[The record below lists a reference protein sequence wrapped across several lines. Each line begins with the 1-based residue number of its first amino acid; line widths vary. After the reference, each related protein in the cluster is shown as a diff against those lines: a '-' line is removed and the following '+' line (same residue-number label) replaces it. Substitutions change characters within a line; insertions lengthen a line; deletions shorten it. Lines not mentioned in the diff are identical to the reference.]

1 MRYGCDDIK
10 YYLEN
15 SEIGPHDETEFLRH
29 IENCGEC
36 NRLIDLTPDLER
48 LIYMSSPKPSP
59 LSFEKD
65 ILIELNRYEAELSGE
80 GVWEKVETRGLVLLA
95 AAPVILALWFW
106 KDIRAVFGSLDF
118 GTVIAGMRSLAAEIP
133 TPAIDFSGIL
143 QSVANSPLA
152 ILSLVSLTAIIWAF
166 SIIEFRNALR

>member
-80 GVWEKVETRGLVLLA
+80 GVWEKVETRGSS
-95 AAPVILALWFW
+95 P
-106 KDIRAVFGSLDF
+106 FGS
-118 GTVIAGMRSLAAEIP
+118 GRI
-133 TPAIDFSGIL
+133 SGPCSDLWISGRLL
-143 QSVANSPLA
+143 QGCDRWRRKS
-152 ILSLVSLTAIIWAF
+152 
-166 SIIEFRNALR
+166 RLRQ